1 VGSFED
7 ADNSVAGG
15 AISEVAMKVRL
26 LIFLTAI
33 VLATGSAL
41 AIMNNDCKSSH
52 HTWCAPM
59 SSIRHQV
66 HLGSKT

>member
-1 VGSFED
+1 
-7 ADNSVAGG
+7 
-15 AISEVAMKVRL
+15 MKVPL

-52 HTWCAPM
+52 HTWCTPM